1 MKATDVI
8 IIGAGAAGLM
18 AAYTLVKAGR
28 KVTVLEARNRIG
40 GRIHTTNNEPFTN
53 PTELGAEF
61 IHGNLPV
68 TLRVIKEANLEL
80 LPVDFE
86 MWHYSN
92 GSFEQSDE
100 FVEHWE
106 QFLECVNKLEH
117 DMPLYDFLQQNFSGD
132 EYIKMLTQIENYVSG
147 YDTADIRDASVFAL
161 RNEWNHEDEDA
172 QQRIKGGYSVMID
185 YLAKVCT
192 DNGSEILLNSPVTK
206 IVREQNRVRV
216 FTSNGKQYEA
226 DKIII
231 ALPLGVLQAHN
242 ENTGAIQ
249 FTPSLPEHSEAFKSI
264 GFGAVI
270 KIVLE
275 FDEAFWEGESITQ
288 LAGESLSTMGF
299 LFTEEIIPTFWTQA
313 PLHSKLFTG
322 WLGGLPA
329 LEMKHFTDDHIMT
342 LVLESLSN
350 VFKISPGALKDKL
363 VGFNVANWTADP
375 FTRGSYAYDMVGS
388 AEAKK
393 IIVQPV
399 NQTIYFAGEYLYDG
413 PAIGTVE
420 AALTSGENVAK
431 MLLDDLS

>member
-18 AAYTLVKAGR
+18 AAYTLVKAGK
-28 KVTVLEARNRIG
+28 KVTMLEARNRIG
-40 GRIHTTNNEPFTN
+40 GRIHTTNNKRFTN

-61 IHGNLPV
+61 IHGDLPV
-68 TLRVIKEANLEL
+68 TLRVIKEASLEL

-106 QFLECVNKLEH
+106 QFLDCVNKLEH
-117 DMPLYDFLQQNFSGD
+117 DMPLYDFLQQNFSGE

-147 YDTADIRDASVFAL
+147 YDTADIHDASVFAL

-172 QQRIKGGYSVMID
+172 QHRVKGGYSVMID

-192 DNGSEILLNSPVTK
+192 DSQSEILLNSPVSE
-206 IVREQNRVRV
+206 IVREQNRIKV
-216 FTSNGKQYEA
+216 FTSTGKQYEA

-249 FTPSLPEHSEAFKSI
+249 FTPPLPEHSEAFKNI

-275 FDEAFWEGESITQ
+275 FDVAFWESEAITQ

-299 LFTEEIIPTFWTQA
+299 LFTEEVIPTFWTQA
-313 PLHSKLFTG
+313 PLHSTLFTG

-329 LEMKHFTDDHIMT
+329 LEMKDFTDDHIMT

-350 VFKISPGALKDKL
+350 VFKISRGALRDKL
-363 VGFNVANWTADP
+363 VAFNVANWTADP
-375 FTRGSYAYDMVGS
+375 FTLGSYAYDMVGS
-388 AEAKK
+388 AKAKNFL
-393 IIVQPV
+393 IQPIE
-399 NQTIYFAGEYLYDG
+399 NTIYFAGEYLYDG

-431 MLLDDLS
+431 MLLNNF